1 MAAKFFI
8 SWDGLSFL
16 LSPTWAPLPVSSDVA
31 EAVGYGAISGHE
43 WFEEKWAIAQQS
55 LSIAYMYKKRFPLVV
70 AALLLGHRW
79 ATTWVEFR
87 LDNMVVVSLLRSGTS
102 KDPNMMVLLRY
113 LSPVAACNS
122 FAFPASYTPRWDNA
136 IVDALTCF
144 DFQCFH
150 HLAPHAAHIA
160 TPILPSLSAQLPV
173 IRLESAKVTWLM
185 ALPLQLIK
193 SMAQLNTSS

>member
-1 MAAKFFI
+1 M
-8 SWDGLSFL
+8 SFSSL
-16 LSPTWAPLPVSSDVA
+16 GTDFVFYSSPTWAPLPDFLVLSNA
-31 EAVGYGAISGHE
+31 AGALGYGAISGQG
-43 WFEEKWAIAQQS
+43 WFVGKWSIAQQP
-55 LSIAYMYKKRFPLVV
+55 LSIAYKELFPVII
-70 AALLLGHRW
+70 AAMLWGHTW
-79 ATTWVEFR
+79 ATKRVEFYSV
-87 LDNMVVVSLLRSGTS
+87 NISVVSVLGSSTL